1 MIADPA
7 HGSGRAA
14 NHGTNRYREVV
25 IIKERYKIS
34 YGLQY
39 DAWELEL
46 RLPDW
51 EEYRTEREAR
61 EKIGNRTVSALLAAD
76 AIFLFYDGMEICI
89 PPEPKEIYRFAFIK
103 EETYG
108 RLGPPLS
115 PGDLDRLIEK
125 DMLEEVIFS
134 SRYILTEN
142 DYTEFPG
149 SLTDAFL
156 ELRRSRKPEIWE
168 KSGGEKLTG
177 YLFESVWYQAERIG

>member
-1 MIADPA
+1 M
-7 HGSGRAA
+7 
-14 NHGTNRYREVV
+14 
-25 IIKERYKIS
+25 IKERYRIS

-61 EKIGNRTVSALLAAD
+61 EKIGSRTVSALLTAD

-89 PPEPKEIYRFAFIK
+89 PPEPKEVYRFSYI
-103 EETYG
+103 EEEAYA

-115 PGDLDRLIEK
+115 PEDLDRLIEK

-134 SRYILTEN
+134 SRYILTDN
-142 DYTEFPG
+142 DYTEFSG

-156 ELRRSRKPEIWE
+156 ELKRSREPQTWE
-168 KSGGEKLTG
+168 KSGGERLTG
-177 YLFESVWYQAERIG
+177 YRYESVWYQAERIRWGE